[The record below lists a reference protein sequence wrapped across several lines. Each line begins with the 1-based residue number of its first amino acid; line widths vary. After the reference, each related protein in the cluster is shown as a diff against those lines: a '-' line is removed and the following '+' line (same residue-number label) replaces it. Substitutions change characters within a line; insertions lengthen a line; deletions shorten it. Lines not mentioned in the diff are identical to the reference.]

1 MWNAKIAAR
10 KETGKWRTP
19 NPVPGRE
26 GGGEAL
32 QTRSGNP
39 GRRKR
44 SAAHTDRSLG
54 PRPSRRTDGG
64 LTPRRFRDPAA
75 SPRRAPIPHPGSGKW
90 RRAAKG
96 GEGVRT
102 IGPPPTTHPPS
113 PQGQPPLEQPLSLRS
128 LARPPAEADGRLPL
142 RRLRPRHALSKNSLI
157 SNPLPP
163 SRTQSLQPDSPQ
175 PSETKKIS
183 ADAHA
188 PDSS

>member
-1 MWNAKIAAR
+1 MADAKS
-10 KETGKWRTP
+10 GS
-19 NPVPGRE
+19 RE
-26 GGGEAL
+26 GGGRGGSADPFRGPE
-32 QTRSGNP
+32 

-44 SAAHTDRSLG
+44 SAAHTAPSLG

-64 LTPRRFRDPAA
+64 RTPRRFRDPAA
-75 SPRRAPIPHPGSGKW
+75 SQRRAPIPHPGSGKW

-113 PQGQPPLEQPLSLRS
+113 PQGQPPLERPLSLRS
-128 LARPPAEADGRLPL
+128 PARPPAEADGRLPL
-142 RRLRPRHALSKNSLI
+142 RRLRPRHALFKNSLI

-175 PSETKKIS
+175 PSETRKIS

-188 PDSS
+188 PNSS